1 MTNLIKGIYKKSTAN
16 IILNCE
22 DQIISPLRSLTR
34 QGCPPSPVLLNIVP
48 ETVANVLRPKKE
60 IKGIYM
66 GKKEAK
72 LSLHSD
78 DMIVYVENMIEC
90 TKKLLELI
98 IEFGKF
104 AGYKINIKLIIFLC
118 TSKEQKSRK

>member
-16 IILNCE
+16 TILNCE
-22 DQIISPLRSLTR
+22 DQIIPPLRSLTR

-66 GKKEAK
+66 AKKEVK